1 MTSRYIIE
9 DPNSADMYS
18 GRKIDWPEARNIALQ
33 CPESFRF
40 QISGETVSR
49 DEFLADC
56 EKVESE
62 YLARKLQTHK
72 RIKVL
77 HGVSGRCEN
86 NWKEVWVRR

>member
-1 MTSRYIIE
+1 MTHRYIIE
-9 DPNSADMYS
+9 DPNSSDLYTGTKRDSA
-18 GRKIDWPEARNIALQ
+18 EARNIAAQ

-49 DEFLADC
+49 DEFLDDC
-56 EKVESE
+56 NQVEAE
-62 YLARKLQTHK
+62 RIARKSRTHK

-77 HGVSGRCEN
+77 CGVSGRCLN